1 MQSKYHKYLPCW
13 QPKYPKLKMHKGG
26 GGLLGG
32 EANLAINTVCLL
44 SNMQDIFY
52 DPVNSRIGSNGQLI
66 CVMSNCMTTVLA
78 YSKRRQM
85 MFHGN

>member
-1 MQSKYHKYLPCW
+1 MY
-13 QPKYPKLKMHKGG
+13 KGG

-32 EANLAINTVCLL
+32 EANFAINTVCLL
-44 SNMQDIFY
+44 SNMQDIFF

-66 CVMSNCMTTVLA
+66 CVMSNFMTTVLA